1 MPVWAYSLRMSI
13 TSGPMLP
20 EYTGMSTLGA
30 PLLNDRVALLSASF
44 MVEVSSKI
52 PVLTH
57 FGSGSKHVQD
67 FTHLIGADLGLQL
80 LAAQQQVHEIVVG
93 QVHQHIHAAG
103 LAYRQARFMPVEKA
117 FDEKI
122 VFEKTAPASPAQ
134 LAQGPFTQGSMAIRA
149 GQRRVFGHGQDG
161 HQTARR
167 TISPLSLPIAL
178 VGFRPLGQ
186 TSTQF
191 MMVWQRNRR

>member
-1 MPVWAYSLRMSI
+1 
-13 TSGPMLP
+13 
-20 EYTGMSTLGA
+20 MSTLGA

-44 MVEVSSKI
+44 MVGFLKYSL
-52 PVLTH
+52 LTL
-57 FGSGSKHVQD
+57 FGSCSKHVQD
-67 FTHLIGADLGLQL
+67 FAHLFGADLGLQL

-134 LAQGPFTQGSMAIRA
+134 
-149 GQRRVFGHGQDG
+149 
-161 HQTARR
+161 
-167 TISPLSLPIAL
+167 
-178 VGFRPLGQ
+178 
-186 TSTQF
+186 
-191 MMVWQRNRR
+191 